1 MCRYTIIRHVQETS
15 EILSLSTVFL
25 QPVEL
30 VTTCTLTMLGALEV
44 ELLRPI
50 NCQTYI
56 TLDYITLHYIST
68 VVTAKCACIRNTNV
82 RFCNVCMQ
90 IKL

>member
-1 MCRYTIIRHVQETS
+1 MSAHLVLWATVDIGEQYMVQYSIIIQLHSNIYTIIRHVQETS

-44 ELLRPI
+44 VRAA
-50 NCQTYI
+50 Y
-56 TLDYITLHYIST
+56 
-68 VVTAKCACIRNTNV
+68 CA
-82 RFCNVCMQ
+82 
-90 IKL
+90 L